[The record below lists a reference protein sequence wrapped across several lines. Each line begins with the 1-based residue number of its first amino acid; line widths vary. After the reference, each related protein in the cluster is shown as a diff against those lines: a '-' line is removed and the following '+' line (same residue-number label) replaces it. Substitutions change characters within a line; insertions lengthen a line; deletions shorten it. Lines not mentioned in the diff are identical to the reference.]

1 MISNYRINK
10 FLCHYLPNGELV
22 VQTINGIM
30 KIHNRELI
38 DLILLWDK
46 TDMKEISESFL
57 EECFKDDKMQA
68 IEFLETNGLI
78 SAVKE
83 KKIKIDLIT
92 VMSNDFFIDEILLK
106 TLSEDFKDKLSIKSI
121 EINDLQQIG
130 KNELSLVF
138 LNPYNKNL
146 GKMIR
151 DRHLKADN
159 SYLLMSYIY
168 NNKFYMDSLYNRN
181 WCNPCHCCHI
191 GHIESHMRIGSAEN
205 LTYQQ
210 VVDILY
216 SLDQNIEIGV
226 PLTNAQRII
235 IAACLVKRIQLL
247 INDFTYSKIHHEE
260 INKATIMKLD
270 DLKKYE
276 DTSIHWELCDCY
288 E

>member
-10 FLCHYLPNGELV
+10 FLFHYLPNGELV

-92 VMSNDFFIDEILLK
+92 VMSNDSFIDEILLK

-159 SYLLMSYIY
+159 SYLLMSY
-168 NNKFYMDSLYNRN
+168 
-181 WCNPCHCCHI
+181 H
-191 GHIESHMRIGSAEN
+191 
-205 LTYQQ
+205 
-210 VVDILY
+210 
-216 SLDQNIEIGV
+216 
-226 PLTNAQRII
+226 
-235 IAACLVKRIQLL
+235 
-247 INDFTYSKIHHEE
+247 
-260 INKATIMKLD
+260 
-270 DLKKYE
+270 
-276 DTSIHWELCDCY
+276 
-288 E
+288 